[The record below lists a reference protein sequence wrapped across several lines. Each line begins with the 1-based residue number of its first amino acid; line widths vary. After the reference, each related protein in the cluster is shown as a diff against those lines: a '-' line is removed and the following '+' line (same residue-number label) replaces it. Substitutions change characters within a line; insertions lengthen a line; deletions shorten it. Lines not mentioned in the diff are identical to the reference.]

1 MVTRLS
7 QLCFPSQYADIFESF
22 ATSRGFSVKDVRRVL
37 GLSEA
42 DREMP
47 SELDGN
53 QLLRMLDYALRI
65 ADPAMP
71 LSVQLLEHTPLTSHG
86 TLGIVVMTSPDLR
99 TALDAA
105 LRFYPL
111 VMPAC
116 EILRQDRGALV
127 HLDFRLLYDFGGH
140 ANTLM
145 EMLLGVFH
153 SIMNHVPN
161 GVDRMQLQFAHAA
174 AFSRE
179 TYAALADPARIQFEQ
194 TSNRLVLHKE
204 SLALSLATSS
214 RTTMQHFAAQ
224 LEKQAQDRLQQAAFS
239 RTVRSMIRRELMSGK
254 LHGVEEIAA
263 CLHMSSRTL
272 GRRLADEDQTFRTLV
287 NDVRL
292 EHAEQLL
299 KETHKPI
306 SLIARAAGFT
316 NDSSFARAFSQ
327 RTGVSPSAFRAGLDD

>member
-7 QLCFPSQYADIFESF
+7 QLCFPWQYADIFESF
-22 ATSRGFSVKDVRRVL
+22 AVSRGFTAKDVRRVL
-37 GLSEA
+37 GLSESGA
-42 DREMP
+42 DMP

-53 QLLRMLDYALRI
+53 QLVRMLDYALRI
-65 ADPAMP
+65 ADPALP

-116 EILRQDRGALV
+116 EIVRQDRGALV
-127 HLDFRLLYDFGGH
+127 HLDFRLLYDFGVH

-145 EMLLGVFH
+145 EMLQGVFH

-161 GVDRMQLQFAHAA
+161 GVDRMQLHFVHTAAFAH
-174 AFSRE
+174 E
-179 TYAALADPARIQFEQ
+179 TYAALADPARIQFGQ
-194 TSNRLVLHKE
+194 LYNRLVLHKE

-214 RTTMQHFAAQ
+214 RTTMQIFAAQ
-224 LEKQAQDRLQQAAFS
+224 LEKQVQDRLQQAEFS
-239 RTVRSMIRRELMSGK
+239 RTVRAMIKRELTAGR
-254 LHGVEEIAA
+254 LHGVEEIAN
-263 CLHMSSRTL
+263 CLHISSRTL
-272 GRRLADEDQTFRTLV
+272 GRRLADEEQTFRALV
-287 NDVRL
+287 NEVRL

-299 KETHKPI
+299 RETHKPI

-327 RTGVSPSAFRAGLDD
+327 RTGVSPSAFRARLDD